1 MASLHRILMLLLVL
15 QIVLDNM
22 QTVMSLGQQPLLEIA
37 AVSWEA
43 CPPWIEQYAEEHVQA
58 VHSWGGEPAAAGD
71 DGGGGGM
78 GSVPGVRRVQGVQGA
93 MLWDCSDSK
102 KDLGC
107 QSGIGDR
114 LRAIMETLKVSK
126 IDKATA
132 LLLSQQVGAL
142 APLRAIHRGD
152 TRGGRARW
160 LGMSP
165 MSIVQRSDGETA
177 CRGARHQGID

>member
-1 MASLHRILMLLLVL
+1 MAFVMGTLVLLL
-15 QIVLDNM
+15 NM
-22 QTVMSLGQQPLLEIA
+22 HIVMSLGQQPLLETA

-43 CPPWIEQYAEEHVQA
+43 CPPWIEQYAEEHAQA
-58 VHSWGGEPAAAGD
+58 VRGWEGPAAAGD
-71 DGGGGGM
+71 VGSSVQGNGGGGG
-78 GSVPGVRRVQGVQGA
+78 GSRGSVQGVQGA

-152 TRGGRARW
+152 T
-160 LGMSP
+160 
-165 MSIVQRSDGETA
+165 
-177 CRGARHQGID
+177 QG

>member
-15 QIVLDNM
+15 QNVLDNM

-43 CPPWIEQYAEEHVQA
+43 CPPWIEQYAEEHSQA
-58 VHSWGGEPAAAGD
+58 VHGWEGPAAAGD
-71 DGGGGGM
+71 EARGSGDNTGSVGSSVQGDGGGSE
-78 GSVPGVRRVQGVQGA
+78 SVRVQGVRGA

-126 IDKATA
+126 ID
-132 LLLSQQVGAL
+132 
-142 APLRAIHRGD
+142 
-152 TRGGRARW
+152 
-160 LGMSP
+160 
-165 MSIVQRSDGETA
+165 
-177 CRGARHQGID
+177 